1 MDENGRQLPLLF
13 GVEIASGLPNAVI
26 NHIVEEA
33 DNILSVHDVMECD
46 VMFRAHVYLIKSF
59 FQSIQKICS

>member
-1 MDENGRQLPLLF
+1 MDENGRQLLLLV

-33 DNILSVHDVMECD
+33 DNILSVHDVME
-46 VMFRAHVYLIKSF
+46 
-59 FQSIQKICS
+59 